1 MNKEVKT
8 FHLNNEL
15 DINEIKDLYI
25 FITQELSFDK
35 VMFLYKLLKNK
46 IEGEDNDNM

>member
-8 FHLNNEL
+8 FLLNNEL